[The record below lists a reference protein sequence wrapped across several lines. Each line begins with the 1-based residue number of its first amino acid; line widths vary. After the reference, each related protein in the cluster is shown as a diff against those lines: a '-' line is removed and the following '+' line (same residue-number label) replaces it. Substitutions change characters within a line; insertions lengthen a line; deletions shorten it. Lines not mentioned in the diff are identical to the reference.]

1 MQRKAIRFI
10 GNKEYPKVQMQW
22 KIERFPPKSYAFIE
36 IITDPIQTKQN
47 TMPKISLAV
56 WPYVPLLRVHDKEIH
71 KTKGPQRSQFFSFL
85 TSPKGIMTILILL
98 KIYLISLTR
107 LRKILSSKVLSFYYL
122 KFCSILK
129 LLPWLTGDSFIC
141 IIIYFII

>member
-1 MQRKAIRFI
+1 
-10 GNKEYPKVQMQW
+10 
-22 KIERFPPKSYAFIE
+22 
-36 IITDPIQTKQN
+36 
-47 TMPKISLAV
+47 
-56 WPYVPLLRVHDKEIH
+56 
-71 KTKGPQRSQFFSFL
+71 
-85 TSPKGIMTILILL
+85 MTILILL